1 LPKESQTMIRLIISD
16 LSEVLVSGLYGIE
29 VELQPILGIPQNE
42 ILPCFGGN
50 LLTTL
55 FVGRITEDEYLS
67 EIISERCWPITVE
80 GLRETIRRNLLQSD
94 NRAIALVT
102 SLAEKM
108 DVVILSDHAREWADF
123 VRQNHPFLQV
133 FKRQFYSYETGF
145 TKSDPRAFTHV
156 LRTMHVAAEES
167 LFIDDRL
174 PNIETAISVGLKTHH
189 YTTVETL
196 ESYLV
201 SREILG

>member
-1 LPKESQTMIRLIISD
+1 MIRLIISD

-123 VRQNHPFLQV
+123 VRQNHPVAIEAAFLKV
-133 FKRQFYSYETGF
+133 FERQFYSYETGF

-156 LRTMHVAAEES
+156 LRTMRVAAEES
-167 LFIDDRL
+167 LFIDDRM
-174 PNIETAISVGLKTHH
+174 PNVETALSVGLNTHH

>member
-1 LPKESQTMIRLIISD
+1 MIRLIISD

-29 VELQPILGIPQNE
+29 VELQPILGIPQDE
-42 ILPCFGGN
+42 ILSCFGGN

-67 EIISERCWPITVE
+67 EIISEHCWPITVE
-80 GLRETIRRNLLQSD
+80 GLRETIRRNLLRSD
-94 NRAIALVT
+94 NCAIALVT

-123 VRQNHPFLQV
+123 VRQNHPFLKI
-133 FKRQFYSYETGF
+133 FERQFYSYESGI

-156 LRTMHVAAEES
+156 LRTMRVAAEES

-174 PNIETAISVGLKTHH
+174 PNVETALSVGLNTHH

-201 SREILG
+201 SRGILG

>member
-1 LPKESQTMIRLIISD
+1 MIRLIISD
-16 LSEVLVSGLYGIE
+16 LSEVLISGLYGIE
-29 VELQPILGIPQNE
+29 VELQPILGIPQDE

-50 LLTTL
+50 LLATL
-55 FVGRITEDEYLS
+55 FVGRITEEEYFS
-67 EIISERCWPITVE
+67 EIISDNSWPITVE
-80 GLRETIRRNLLQSD
+80 EMKEIIRRNLLRAD

-102 SLAEKM
+102 SLAKRI
-108 DVVILSDHAREWADF
+108 DVAILSDHAREWSYF
-123 VRQNHPFLQV
+123 VRQNHPFLKV
-133 FKRQFYSYETGF
+133 FERQFYSYETGF

-156 LRTMHVAAEES
+156 LRTMRVAAHES

-174 PNIETAISVGLKTHH
+174 PNIETAISVGLNTHH

-201 SREILG
+201 SRGILI

>member
-1 LPKESQTMIRLIISD
+1 MIKLIISD
-16 LSEVLVSGLYGIE
+16 LSELLVSGLVGIE
-29 VELQPILGIPQNE
+29 TELEPVLGIPQDDV
-42 ILPCFGGN
+42 LPCFDGN
-50 LLTTL
+50 LLATL
-55 FVGRITEDEYLS
+55 FLGRISEEEYLS
-67 EIISERCWPITVE
+67 AVISEQRWSITTE
-80 GLRETIRRNLLQSD
+80 DLKGIIRRNLLRTD

-108 DVVILSDHAREWADF
+108 DVVILSDHAMEWGNF
-123 VRQNHPFLQV
+123 VKQNHPFLNT

-145 TKSDPRAFTHV
+145 TKSDPSAFTHV
-156 LRTMHVAAEES
+156 LRTMDTTAAES

-174 PNIETAISVGLKTHH
+174 PNVETASSIGLNTHH

-201 SREILG
+201 SRGILV

>member
-1 LPKESQTMIRLIISD
+1 MIRLIISD

-29 VELQPILGIPQNE
+29 IELQPILGIPQDE
-42 ILPCFGGN
+42 ILSGFSGN

-67 EIISERCWPITVE
+67 EIISEKCWPVTVE
-80 GLRETIRRNLLQSD
+80 GLRETIRRNLLRSD

-108 DVVILSDHAREWADF
+108 DVVILSDHAREWGDF
-123 VRQNHPFLQV
+123 VRQNHPFLKV
-133 FKRQFYSYETGF
+133 FERQFYSYETGI
-145 TKSDPRAFTHV
+145 TKSGPRAFTHV
-156 LRTMHVAAEES
+156 LRTMRVAAEES
-167 LFIDDRL
+167 LFIDDRM
-174 PNIETAISVGLKTHH
+174 PNVETALSVGLNTHH

-201 SREILG
+201 SRGILG